1 MYPFHRFPRADSIYP
16 ASKFQGGILSISI
29 SFVPLL
35 LFNVVV
41 SGYRFVENIYK
52 NLSNWFGYHD
62 DTFSAVSNFTDEMRQ
77 KQQQRGI

>member
-1 MYPFHRFPRADSIYP
+1 MHWTALRITSTWTISSFR
-16 ASKFQGGILSISI
+16 GILSISI

-77 KQQQRGI
+77 KQQRRGI

>member
-1 MYPFHRFPRADSIYP
+1 M
-16 ASKFQGGILSISI
+16 QGGGFAGTIQA
-29 SFVPLL
+29 FVPLL

-62 DTFSAVSNFTDEMRQ
+62 ATFSAVSNFTDEMRQ